1 MSEPKVPDRET
12 LVKWLE
18 ENPGLAR
25 KEIADRQ
32 FKEAGVRPSLPA
44 ISMAFQRYGIEPRRN
59 RWDDL
64 LPWRIR
70 TEHGDL
76 KEAKLLRFA
85 GRRKAGLKNA
95 AKDDR
100 WLDSWLS
107 ELEGVGRPVVAYY
120 PDDDIEPFQYHP
132 RVPEDGD
139 GEWDLIRRPE
149 VQETLDRERTAEGV
163 A

>member
-1 MSEPKVPDRET
+1 MSEQKVPDRET
-12 LVKWLE
+12 LLKWLE
-18 ENPGLAR
+18 EDPSLTR

-32 FKEAGVRPSLPA
+32 QELTGLRPSLPA
-44 ISMAFQRYGIEPRRN
+44 ISMAFERYGISPRRN

-64 LPWRIR
+64 LPWRIK

-76 KEAKLLRFA
+76 REPKLLRFA

-95 AKDDR
+95 SKDES

-107 ELEGVGRPVVAYY
+107 ELEKAGRPVVAYY
-120 PDDDIEPFQYHP
+120 PDDEEEPFQYHP

-149 VQETLDRERTAEGV
+149 VQTLLDQKEAS
-163 A
+163 